1 MILTTN
7 NGNKVRLYAGLFMRT
22 KKQTRFWGWGSWGL
36 GSKRWGSKVWRSK
49 VWGGLRTAE
58 SEAAEAERPWGA
70 LAEWLRLAH
79 ARLDRNTPEE
89 PVPAKLNNQN
99 SLSE

>member
-7 NGNKVRLYAGLFMRT
+7 NGNKVRLYAGLYMRT
-22 KKQTRFWGWGSWGL
+22 KKQTRFWGWGSRGL
-36 GSKRWGSKVWRSK
+36 GKVWRGK

-58 SEAAEAERPWGA
+58 SEAAEAERPWAA

-79 ARLDRNTPEE
+79 AQLDRNTPEQ
-89 PVPAKLNNQN
+89 PVPAKLSSQS

>member
-1 MILTTN
+1 MILTTH
-7 NGNKVRLYAGLFMRT
+7 NGSKVRLYAGLYMRT

-36 GSKRWGSKVWRSK
+36 GSKVWASKVWAS
-49 VWGGLRTAE
+49 LRAAE
-58 SEAAEAERPWGA
+58 AEAVEAERPWGA

-89 PVPAKLNNQN
+89 PALGKPSNQN

>member
-1 MILTTN
+1 
-7 NGNKVRLYAGLFMRT
+7 MRT

-36 GSKRWGSKVWRSK
+36 GSKVWRSK
-49 VWGGLRTAE
+49 VWGCLRTAE
-58 SEAAEAERPWGA
+58 SEPAEVVVAEAERPWGA

-79 ARLDRNTPEE
+79 AQLDRNTPEE
-89 PVPAKLNNQN
+89 RVPAKLGNQS

>member
-7 NGNKVRLYAGLFMRT
+7 NGNKVRLYAGLYMRT
-22 KKQTRFWGWGSWGL
+22 KKRTRFWGWGSWGL
-36 GSKRWGSKVWRSK
+36 GSKVWRSK
-49 VWGGLRTAE
+49 VWGLRTAE

-79 ARLDRNTPEE
+79 ARLDRNIPEE
-89 PVPAKLNNQN
+89 TVPAMLDSQN

>member
-7 NGNKVRLYAGLFMRT
+7 NGNKVRLYAGLYMRT

-36 GSKRWGSKVWRSK
+36 GKVWRSK

-58 SEAAEAERPWGA
+58 SEAADARAAEAERPWGA

-79 ARLDRNTPEE
+79 AQLDRNTPEQ
-89 PVPAKLNNQN
+89 PVPAKLSSQS